1 MGVISYRSQSH
12 LARTVSNGPV
22 SGAIGR
28 DVDDKNDKLKPV
40 TGICL
45 IGLGLYFFSFGTI
58 QYYNTLSMLARTFGN
73 PRSTPSK
80 KFLTSDL
87 SRRFMMNGLVPSLL
101 YTLSISALFHPSTRR
116 VLCDLTPKIVTHED
130 LEDCEEKKRL

>member
-1 MGVISYRSQSH
+1 
-12 LARTVSNGPV
+12 
-22 SGAIGR
+22 
-28 DVDDKNDKLKPV
+28 
-40 TGICL
+40 
-45 IGLGLYFFSFGTI
+45 LGLYFFSFGTM